1 MTQKKSNLYRGF
13 NVFTEEL
20 RPGVWSFSL
29 AEVSSADLAEH
40 PRPSTRR
47 RVPGEHP
54 SKEAALAAAREHVD
68 RIQQNRRNRSGQG
81 AG

>member
-1 MTQKKSNLYRGF
+1 MTHKKSDLYRGF
-13 NVFTEEL
+13 NIFTEEV

-29 AEVSSADLAEH
+29 AEVSSTEMAEH
-40 PRPSTRR
+40 PRPSARR

-54 SKEAALAAAREHVD
+54 SKEAAQAAAQAHVD
-68 RIQQNRRNRSGQG
+68 RIQQNRRNRSSQG